1 MRRLGFLAG
10 LVPLLYPVLVHAAV
24 VTDSPDLR
32 FLALAVLVINVL
44 GPWLIRRRILAWLA
58 ALVLIAAAALV
69 VHTAGALAFFYA
81 TPVLICLG
89 LAWFF
94 GRTLLA
100 GRTPLITLLARAIRG
115 PLPLPVAR
123 YTRAVT
129 VFWCAIMLV
138 MALANL
144 GLALF
149 ASPEFWSLCANFL
162 NYFIVPV
169 LFVAE
174 WCVRQRAIGEYEDM
188 SWREYIAA
196 LRRIDYRN
204 FRHG

>member
-1 MRRLGFLAG
+1 MRRLGFLAA

-24 VTDSPDLR
+24 VTGSADLR
-32 FLALAVLVINVL
+32 FFALAVLIINVL
-44 GPWLIRRRILAWLA
+44 GPWLIRRRLGAWLA
-58 ALVLIAAAALV
+58 AVALIAIAALI
-69 VHTAGALAFFYA
+69 VHTVGALAFFYA
-81 TPVLICLG
+81 TPVLICLA

-94 GRTLLA
+94 GRTLLP

-115 PLPLPVAR
+115 PLPGPVAR

-129 VFWCAIMLV
+129 IFWCVTLLL

-149 ASPEFWSLCANFL
+149 ASTELWSLCANFL
-162 NYFIVPV
+162 NYLIVAL

-174 WCVRQRAIGEYEDM
+174 WFLRQWAIGDYEDM
-188 SWREYIAA
+188 SWREYLAA
-196 LRRIDYRN
+196 LRRIDYRDL
-204 FRHG
+204 RHG